1 MAEIIDLNGQMQ
13 RDLGEPET
21 ISQDQ
26 VKDVLN
32 SLTDL
37 LGEED
42 AGPEVEPFRQL
53 VTLLSMDEDNF
64 KLVAPGVLQSFQQTL
79 NNPNDKIALV
89 QSLNASGAK
98 AEDLIDSFIPFTEEI
113 EKVEGLSRQK
123 KDFFLEFIS
132 SIINAVQET
141 EGIAKR
147 IIQVPIE
154 LCHPDAK
161 IPQYAHIDDSGLDIY
176 ALDDYT
182 IAPGETKLIPTGFK
196 VALPPGYELQV
207 RPKSGRS
214 LKTKLRI
221 ANTPGTIDAGYRD
234 EVGIIVENVD
244 PPIRAIHP
252 RERILEDIH
261 GAKIAEQL
269 PITSGDIE
277 FGQSYTIGKGEKFAQ
292 LVLSEVPKVA
302 FFRVESVNEIGDNR
316 NGGFGSTGL

>member
-1 MAEIIDLNGQMQ
+1 MAEIIDLNGQTQM
-13 RDLGEPET
+13 DLGEPET
-21 ISQDQ
+21 VSQDQ

-37 LGEED
+37 LDEED

-207 RPKSGRS
+207 RPKSGRA

-234 EVGIIVENVD
+234 EVGVIVENVD

-252 RERILEDIH
+252 RSQQIGEYSY
-261 GAKIAEQL
+261 QYL
-269 PITSGDIE
+269 PITEGDIE
-277 FGQSYTIGKGEKFAQ
+277 YGQSYTIGKGEKFAQ

>member
-1 MAEIIDLNGQMQ
+1 MAEIVDFTNKKEEII
-13 RDLGEPET
+13 T
-21 ISQDQ
+21 QDQ
-26 VKDVLN
+26 LKDVEKTLE
-32 SLTDL
+32 DL
-37 LGEED
+37 LLEGNED
-42 AGPEVEPFRQL
+42 NIIIKQFA
-53 VTLLSMDEDNF
+53 TLLSMDDETF
-64 KLVAPGVLQSFQQTL
+64 KLLAPGILQSFQQTI
-79 NNPNDKIALV
+79 NNPNDRISLV
-89 QSLNASGAK
+89 QSLNASGGK
-98 AEDLIDSFIPFTEEI
+98 AEDLLEGFTIMIDEIDKTEDISQE
-113 EKVEGLSRQK
+113 K
-123 KDFFLEFIS
+123 KDFLKEILATV
-132 SIINAVQET
+132 INAIQET

-147 IIQVPIE
+147 IIQIPIE

-161 IPQYAHIDDSGLDIY
+161 IPQYAHIDDSGLDLY

-182 IAPGETKLIPTGFK
+182 IAPGETKLIPTGIK

-234 EVGIIVENVD
+234 EIGVIIENVD

-252 RERILEDIH
+252 REQIVTDRENKSTIV
-261 GAKIAEQL
+261 EQL

-292 LVLSEVPKVA
+292 LVLSEVPKAA
-302 FFRVESVNEIGDNR
+302 FFRVDSVNEIGDNR